1 MSQKEETKGEEKR
14 KLLSPKLDV
23 IFQALFGE
31 VGSERMQILAEL
43 REKAIRDE
51 KAVERYGYK
60 QGREK
65 GIKEIAKKMK
75 DNGIE
80 IEIIQKITNLTQEE
94 IEAL

>member
-1 MSQKEETKGEEKR
+1 MEENKEMKEAKEKLEVMSE
-14 KLLSPKLDV
+14 D
-23 IFQALFGE
+23 
-31 VGSERMQILAEL
+31 ERMQILAEL

-51 KAVERYGYK
+51 KAVERFGLK
-60 QGREK
+60 KGIEIGEKREK
-65 GIKEIAKKMK
+65 REKREIAKKMK